1 MHARFAMDDGLQTPE
16 IILDEDACSA
26 AGRAQYR
33 AKCSCGDVGPVTDSA
48 TEALIAHSLHVETRL
63 GPPNP
68 GIRVALVMS
77 VMILICLGT
86 YAGAEIFT
94 LAHGLT
100 GTAAAAMRAGS
111 CIGGFALAFIFMVS
125 VRRFVGPTRVQPSN
139 RSNQAKAEGV

>member
-63 GPPNP
+63 GPPPTP
-68 GIRVALVMS
+68 GYAL
-77 VMILICLGT
+77 LWRC
-86 YAGAEIFT
+86 
-94 LAHGLT
+94 
-100 GTAAAAMRAGS
+100 R
-111 CIGGFALAFIFMVS
+111 
-125 VRRFVGPTRVQPSN
+125 
-139 RSNQAKAEGV
+139 